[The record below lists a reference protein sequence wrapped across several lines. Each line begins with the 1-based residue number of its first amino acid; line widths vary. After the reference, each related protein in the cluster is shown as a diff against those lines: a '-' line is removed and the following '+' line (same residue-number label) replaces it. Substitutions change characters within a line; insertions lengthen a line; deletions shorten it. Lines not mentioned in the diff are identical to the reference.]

1 MPEHHQRYPG
11 QLQTQ
16 HPPPP
21 ISSRDQKKETDW
33 SSPCPAG
40 WGTIA
45 ENDSESEEDKS
56 DTPLL
61 LHVWHSP
68 KPARTGRGSVCPPDP
83 PPAHQSL
90 SDSSQHPRPQTMS
103 LHQVIQALHERA
115 AQPSPS
121 IATPCKRRQY
131 GSAAFSYQLT
141 SDGMIRCEM
150 TGKSKK
156 QLARRGGHWDVVGG
170 DSDQSDIEEN
180 ESDEDDDNLEELR
193 DQLWNN
199 SFSM

>member
-1 MPEHHQRYPG
+1 M
-11 QLQTQ
+11 
-16 HPPPP
+16 
-21 ISSRDQKKETDW
+21 
-33 SSPCPAG
+33 
-40 WGTIA
+40 
-45 ENDSESEEDKS
+45 
-56 DTPLL
+56 
-61 LHVWHSP
+61 
-68 KPARTGRGSVCPPDP
+68 CPPDP

-131 GSAAFSYQLT
+131 GSAAFSYQQT